1 MECLDQEAEAA
12 HTLNALVSGAVE
24 GLVSDVVILDHG
36 SRDGIQ
42 KLAEAAGCRYYTR
55 WDMPEVLNAARGEWL
70 MLVEP
75 GARPQPGW
83 IDEIFEYASVTKEPA
98 RFSES
103 RTFRRPLLRRLGR
116 RRAVLELGVILP
128 KRQALSLARSG
139 TSLEK
144 IATGLK
150 KKVLRTEIIPA
161 WVINTSAQ

>member
-42 KLAEAAGCRYYTR
+42 KLAEAAGCRYYTQ
-55 WDMPEVLNAARGEWL
+55 WDMPDVLSAARGEWL

-83 IDEIFEYASVTKEPA
+83 IDEIFEYASVTREPA

-103 RTFRRPLLRRLGR
+103 RTFRRPLLRRLAR

-128 KRQALSLARSG
+128 KRQALLLARSG
-139 TSLEK
+139 SSLEK

-161 WVINTSAQ
+161 WVIAAG